1 METEKIDVPKFE
13 GFECAGILIPKEHND
28 VYILNGMGDELELAK
43 GIREPATNWAQLCY
57 RKIKP
62 KRITFESTGEVRPP
76 KHGEYFKTAKSVFQ
90 IDLAEFDYSS
100 DYEIYRV
107 VEEQS

>member
-1 METEKIDVPKFE
+1 MERKKINVPKFE

-43 GIREPATNWAQLCY
+43 VIREPATNWAQLCY

-62 KRITFESTGEVRPP
+62 TRIVFERVGPGIANAGEWIRTGCGDFIKLNSDRSTECDIW
-76 KHGEYFKTAKSVFQ
+76 HQ
-90 IDLAEFDYSS
+90 
-100 DYEIYRV
+100 
-107 VEEQS
+107 VEEKS